1 MPLESSPENPQPLRL
16 ISNKVRGWIDRL
28 GPVWVE
34 AQLIEIS
41 RRAGRTIFLTLRDRL
56 APVSASVTISATTF
70 DSAGPLAE
78 GATVVAR
85 LKPSYFEQ
93 SGRFS
98 FYCDAITPVGEGRL
112 LAQLEQT
119 KRLLQAEGLFDPA
132 RKRPLPFLPR
142 AVGLVT
148 GADSAAERDV
158 VENARRRWPAVRLL
172 VRHALVQ
179 GPQAA
184 EQLIAAV
191 RRLDGQPEV
200 DVIVIAR
207 GGGSLEDLLP
217 FSDEGLVRA
226 VAACRTPVVSA
237 IGHES
242 DNPILDL
249 VADYRASTPTDAAKR
264 VVPDAAEELARIR
277 QARQRMRQCVATLVA
292 RQQEALDRAAV
303 PARCWPTRPPASGC
317 GATRSSAL
325 RDRARRA
332 IAARLDAEG
341 TAVRHSLDRIR
352 AVSPQA
358 TLERGYAI
366 LVGSAGQPVR
376 SVTAVAVEEDVVAHL
391 ADGQL
396 VVAGTR
402 DAEPEESD
410 DRGADRT
417 RRSAT
422 SRPATSW
429 SRWCSGWRAA
439 APRWTSRWPCGNA
452 ASSWPRSASPGWTA
466 PRPGSRPPARRH
478 RRPDSELTR
487 RSVPRAWGLRE
498 LELARPT
505 GQAYAAGDRL
515 GRELEVV
522 GERLRGGTKRR
533 R

>member
-1 MPLESSPENPQPLRL
+1 VPLESSPENPQPLRRIAHL
-16 ISNKVRGWIDRL
+16 VRGWIDRL

-41 RRAGRTIFLTLRDRL
+41 RRSGRTIFLTLRDRL
-56 APVSASVTISATTF
+56 AEVSVSVTVSPTTL

-85 LKPSYFEQ
+85 LKPSYYEQ

-98 FYCDAITPVGEGRL
+98 YYCDAITPVGEGRL

-119 KRLLQAEGLFDPA
+119 KRLLQAEGLFDPT
-132 RKRPLPFLPR
+132 RKRPLPFLPTR
-142 AVGLVT
+142 IGLIT

-158 VENARRRWPAVRLL
+158 IENARRRWPAVQLL
-172 VRHALVQ
+172 IRHTLVQ

-184 EQLIAAV
+184 EQIIAGL
-191 RRLDGQPEV
+191 RQLDGLPEV
-200 DVIVIAR
+200 EVIVIAR

-264 VVPDAAEELARIR
+264 IVPDAADERARIQ
-277 QARQRMRQCVATLVA
+277 QARHRLMQSIASKIS
-292 RQQEALDRAAV
+292 RQQEILNALRSRPVLAD
-303 PARCWPTRPPASGC
+303 PT
-317 GATRSSAL
+317 ATLELRTVELDNL

-332 IAARLDAEG
+332 TAARLDREQV
-341 TAVRHSLDRIR
+341 AVRHDLDKIR

-366 LVGSAGQPVR
+366 LVGARGQPVN
-376 SVTAVAVEEDVVAHL
+376 SVREVEVGEDMVAHL

-396 VVAGTR
+396 AVGVR
-402 DAEPEESD
+402 DV
-410 DRGADRT
+410 
-417 RRSAT
+417 
-422 SRPATSW
+422 
-429 SRWCSGWRAA
+429 RA
-439 APRWTSRWPCGNA
+439 
-452 ASSWPRSASPGWTA
+452 
-466 PRPGSRPPARRH
+466 
-478 RRPDSELTR
+478 
-487 RSVPRAWGLRE
+487 
-498 LELARPT
+498 
-505 GQAYAAGDRL
+505 
-515 GRELEVV
+515 
-522 GERLRGGTKRR
+522 RGGT
-533 R
+533 

>member
-1 MPLESSPENPQPLRL
+1 VPLESSPENPQPLRL

-34 AQLIEIS
+34 AQLIEVS

-56 APVSASVTISATTF
+56 APVSASVTISATTL
-70 DSAGPLAE
+70 DSAGPLTE
-78 GATVVAR
+78 GATVIAR
-85 LKPSYFEQ
+85 LKPSYYEQ

-98 FYCDAITPVGEGRL
+98 YFCDAITPVGEGRL

-119 KRLLQAEGLFDPA
+119 KRLLQVEGLFDPA

-142 AVGLVT
+142 TVGLVT

-184 EQLIAAV
+184 EQVMAAV
-191 RRLDGQPEV
+191 RRLDGHPEV

-264 VVPDAAEELARIR
+264 IVPDAAEELARLR
-277 QARQRMRQCVATLVA
+277 QVRQRMQNCVTTLVV
-292 RQQEALDRAAV
+292 REQEALTALRSRPVLAD
-303 PARCWPTRPPASGC
+303 PTASFGL
-317 GATRSSAL
+317 RMEEIHRL
-325 RDRARRA
+325 RDRSQRA
-332 IAARLDAEG
+332 IMLRLEADR
-341 TAVRHSLDRIR
+341 TAVRHCLDRIR

-376 SVTAVAVEEDVVAHL
+376 SVTAVAMEEDVVAHL

-396 VVAGTR
+396 VAQVR
-402 DAEPEESD
+402 EIRP
-410 DRGADRT
+410 RG
-417 RRSAT
+417 
-422 SRPATSW
+422 
-429 SRWCSGWRAA
+429 
-439 APRWTSRWPCGNA
+439 
-452 ASSWPRSASPGWTA
+452 
-466 PRPGSRPPARRH
+466 
-478 RRPDSELTR
+478 E
-487 RSVPRAWGLRE
+487 
-498 LELARPT
+498 
-505 GQAYAAGDRL
+505 
-515 GRELEVV
+515 
-522 GERLRGGTKRR
+522 
-533 R
+533 